1 MIYSEQ
7 MTLGEG
13 ERWKPQ
19 DAFGAK
25 QTSWL
30 SLQRVYGMQEIGQ
43 VDDASLYSA
52 LIAR

>member
-13 ERWKPQ
+13 ERWKLQ
-19 DAFGAK
+19 DAVGAK